1 LCGLQFPDHG
11 LTRLNERLLL
21 FRHDYGSANILQHI
35 NSAAEIMDETLVEIV
50 LSAQMP
56 TEEVPFRPHALAVH
70 SYKAPTFCDFC
81 GEMLFGLV
89 RQGLKCEGEVRPKL
103 LLISRLHKL
112 KGITVWLTCT
122 CMREITACGSFVG
135 ILYIC
140 ILSHIAISL
149 PLFFSVFCA
158 AY

>member
-1 LCGLQFPDHG
+1 MVIFTIFLGHQNPGPGDYILFIKHLCVFNINISIKDGFGFQCPDHS

-21 FRHDYGSANILQHI
+21 FRHDYGSLNILQHV

-50 LSAQMP
+50 LSSQVP

-89 RQGLKCEGEVRPKL
+89 RQGLKCEGTYISFYLGKENTEV
-103 LLISRLHKL
+103 
-112 KGITVWLTCT
+112 
-122 CMREITACGSFVG
+122 
-135 ILYIC
+135 C
-140 ILSHIAISL
+140 ILLVSRYQL
-149 PLFFSVFCA
+149 W
-158 AY
+158 